1 MSKQQSTGADL
12 VNKSIIEK
20 YPAQMPFVASGALL
34 GITPAACYVL
44 RSRGC
49 YPVRVRQQGGRLIVF
64 TSDQIDYLNTGI
76 SQAELSV
83 KPIRKCRKIK
93 TGRPTKREE
102 LEAKAKGLSVKELR
116 AQSTLAGA

>member
-1 MSKQQSTGADL
+1 MSEQQSTGVAL

-20 YPAQMPFVASGALL
+20 YPAQMSFVTSGAIL

-44 RSRGC
+44 RSRGR
-49 YPVRVRQQGGRLIVF
+49 YPVRVRQQGGRLVVF

-83 KPIRKCRKIK
+83 KPIRKSRKIK

-102 LEAKAKGLSVKELR
+102 LEAKARGLSVKELR